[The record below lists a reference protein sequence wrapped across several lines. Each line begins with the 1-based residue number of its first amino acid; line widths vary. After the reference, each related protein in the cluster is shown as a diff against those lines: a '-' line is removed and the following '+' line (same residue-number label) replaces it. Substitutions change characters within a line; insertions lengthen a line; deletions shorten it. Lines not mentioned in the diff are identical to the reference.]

1 MLARR
6 ASRFFLRQ
14 LPVSSPR
21 RFGRTTAMWLKI
33 ASLGDARRQPGGSKL
48 FKVAALR
55 VIGLLVAAVAV
66 CEGQAQVRTDLERID
81 HRTPLGEEVLTVLHE
96 WRADLLSRDPGRLAR
111 HSGPDYK
118 RAVRQQLEDQQ
129 SDLYRAL
136 YVGQQSVER
145 VIKPVPDSRIIA
157 FIHRMNA
164 EGTYVL
170 GCFERRPDALAV
182 PPPPYV
188 DLMKGLNTRDVFC
201 LDLVKNKGKWR
212 VDYTFA
218 SDDDAK

>member
-1 MLARR
+1 MR
-6 ASRFFLRQ
+6 
-14 LPVSSPR
+14 P
-21 RFGRTTAMWLKI
+21 GI
-33 ASLGDARRQPGGSKL
+33 ASLGDARRSQPGGSEL
-48 FKVAALR
+48 FKAAGVG
-55 VIGLLVAAVAV
+55 VIGLLIVAVVV
-66 CEGQAQVRTDLERID
+66 CEGQAQVRTDLEPID
-81 HRTPLGEEVLTVLHE
+81 RRTLFGKEVLTVLHE

-111 HSGPDYK
+111 HSGADYR
-118 RAVRQQLEDQQ
+118 RAVHQQLEDRQ
-129 SDLYRAL
+129 SNLYRAL

-164 EGTYVL
+164 EGTYVV
-170 GCFERRPDALAV
+170 GCFELRPGALAV

-201 LDLVKNKGKWR
+201 VDLVKDEGKWE

-218 SDDDAK
+218 SDDDGK